1 LVPHERDACHHS
13 KFSADDT
20 GSFPC
25 AILVELSKTLVP
37 DSSASLCVIAN
48 ALANHDQ
55 HDNVPLGLAIS
66 AAIWGTIT
74 FASPYLGARAVIKY
88 RGSDDM
94 LQYTFSEA
102 GIDVAAKHSG
112 GHVDWTIVTGV
123 TETKVY
129 IMVFAKRILT
139 HLIPKTSFSAEDLKD
154 LKALIRSSVSAK
166 FSSVTECDGNYQRS
180 AWEDPGCAA
189 FAAVKLD
196 IKSGHP
202 AAGKVTAPCS
212 AANSPAFSSNAST
225 VSFATRSPP

>member
-1 LVPHERDACHHS
+1 MSVTRAITASFRLTMRDL
-13 KFSADDT
+13 
-20 GSFPC
+20 FP
-25 AILVELSKTLVP
+25 ALFWLNFRKLWFLTAVLP
-37 DSSASLCVIAN
+37 LCVIAN

-102 GIDVAAKHSG
+102 GIDVAAKHSS

-139 HLIPKTSFSAEDLKD
+139 HLIPKTSFSVEDLKD
-154 LKALIRSSVSAK
+154 LKALIRSSVS
-166 FSSVTECDGNYQRS
+166 
-180 AWEDPGCAA
+180 
-189 FAAVKLD
+189 
-196 IKSGHP
+196 
-202 AAGKVTAPCS
+202 GKVQLS
-212 AANSPAFSSNAST
+212 D
-225 VSFATRSPP
+225 